1 MTAKN
6 VLPKVWKNGEWVEL
20 HIVTKAAN
28 VLTDDAKTLQQK
40 AEAFD
45 SHAVDYVKHPAYAV
59 ASGSNNKYTVT
70 LNPAPSSYVEGMAI
84 VVKINTNNTG
94 ASTINVNGLGAKY
107 IKKSNGDDVSAGNL
121 KAGSIYTLRYN
132 GSNFILQ
139 GEGSDLSDLDKSILI
154 DTINAIFDM

>member
-45 SHAVDYVKHPAYAV
+45 SHAANSAIHITQQERTRWDAAATKFSVYKSGKDENGIFTVVEYKRSDGKLYARSELSGGVSPQYTTRTITYYDADGTTVLRTDTYSLTYDADGELISEVK
-59 ASGSNNKYTVT
+59 
-70 LNPAPSSYVEGMAI
+70 
-84 VVKINTNNTG
+84 
-94 ASTINVNGLGAKY
+94 
-107 IKKSNGDDVSAGNL
+107 
-121 KAGSIYTLRYN
+121 
-132 GSNFILQ
+132 Q
-139 GEGSDLSDLDKSILI
+139 
-154 DTINAIFDM
+154 